1 MLMSL
6 KQRKIKFE
14 PRIKLN
20 HNIYIVVKKIAC
32 DPIRTGHALG
42 LKQRAIDFCFYKFE
56 AHISRV
62 YRHLFFPKKM
72 IRKCI
77 PQIFM
82 TEIACVSS
90 TVPGW
95 SSQLDFKL

>member
-1 MLMSL
+1 MSL

-32 DPIRTGHALG
+32 DPIRTGHALR
-42 LKQRAIDFCFYKFE
+42 LKQSAIDFCFYKFE

-62 YRHLFFPKKM
+62 YRHLFFPKKNDKNVHTSNLYDRDSM
-72 IRKCI
+72 CVLNSPRLV
-77 PQIFM
+77 
-82 TEIACVSS
+82 IAAR
-90 TVPGW
+90 
-95 SSQLDFKL
+95 L